1 MSDSGRRRIILGLD
15 LGGTKVAAG
24 LVTLDGEVLART
36 QLATL
41 ELRADGDP
49 LAGIIAMGKSL
60 LLQTPDCELLAVGV
74 ALPGPVDRGSLRL
87 LAAPTI
93 PEIEGLPL
101 AAALEEAFGCP
112 AAGDNDANGAALAE
126 SRFGA
131 GAGCS
136 HVVYFTISTGI
147 GGGFVVDGRVY
158 RGSGGTATEFG
169 HQCVQPADGPR
180 CDCGAY
186 GCLEA
191 LASGRG
197 IERRARRTA
206 ERVGE
211 SHTPGWRLERGMIT
225 AESVA
230 DAARNGEPLAR
241 KLWSETADWL
251 GIGISNVINILDPSI
266 VVLGGGV
273 ATGAAD
279 LLLDPI
285 REVVARRCMPS
296 VARKTPIVPAAL
308 GVEVGVVGAACLA
321 MEVGSTPSVVIT

>member
-1 MSDSGRRRIILGLD
+1 MILGLD

-24 LVTLDGEVLART
+24 LVTAEGDVLARR
-36 QLATL
+36 QVATL

-49 LAGIIAMGKSL
+49 LAGIIRMGRDL
-60 LLQTPDCELLAVGV
+60 LVAAPGRDLLAVGV
-74 ALPGPVDRGSLRL
+74 ALPGPVDRAALRL

-93 PEIEGLPL
+93 PEIEGVPL
-101 AAALEEAFGCP
+101 GPALESAFGCR
-112 AAGDNDANGAALAE
+112 AVGDNDANGAALAE

-136 HVVYFTISTGI
+136 HVAYFTISTGI
-147 GGGFVVDGRVY
+147 GGGMVVDGRVY
-158 RGSGGTATEFG
+158 RGSSGTSAEFG
-169 HQCVQPADGPR
+169 HQCVQPTDGPL

-197 IERRARRTA
+197 IERRACKTA

-211 SHTPGWRLERGMIT
+211 SRTPGWRRARGMIT
-225 AESVA
+225 AESLA
-230 DAARNGEPLAR
+230 DAARQGDPLAR
-241 KLWSETADWL
+241 QLWAETAEWL
-251 GIGISNVINILDPSI
+251 GIGLSNVINVLDPSI

-285 REVVARRCMPS
+285 REAVSRRCMPS
-296 VARKTPIVPAAL
+296 VARNTPIVTAAL
-308 GVEVGVVGAACLA
+308 GPEVGVVGAACLA
-321 MEVGSTPSVVIT
+321 MEAGLGMRA